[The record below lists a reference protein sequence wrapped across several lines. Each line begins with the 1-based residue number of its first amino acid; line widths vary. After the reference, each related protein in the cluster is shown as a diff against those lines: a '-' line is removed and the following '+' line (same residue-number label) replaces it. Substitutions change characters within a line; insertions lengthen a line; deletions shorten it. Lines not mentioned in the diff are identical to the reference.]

1 MLDDNDMYVV
11 IKFNTGEQ
19 VMAVLEEED
28 SEYVQ
33 LLSPMII
40 KSIPVLSE
48 GREHITAHPFCQ
60 FTDDKTFLIEK
71 RNILF
76 VKRLKEIMIP
86 HYQRIVQEHEE
97 YTSFKPKGEAEEKYW
112 GQAEGITREEAM
124 RRIQMLTALSEE
136 AEERE
141 EELVTSFVEGNDTRH

>member
-11 IKFNTGEQ
+11 IKFNSGEQ

-28 SEYVQ
+28 NEYVQ

-60 FTDDKTFLIEK
+60 FTDEKTFLIEK
-71 RNILF
+71 KNILF
-76 VKRLKEIMIP
+76 VKRLKQIMIP
-86 HYQRIVQEHEE
+86 HYQRIVEEHEE
-97 YTSFKPKGEAEEKYW
+97 NTSFKPKGGEEEYW
-112 GQAEGITREEAM
+112 GADEGITQEEAM
-124 RRIQMLTALSEE
+124 RRIEMLTSLAKE

-141 EELVTSFVEGNDTRH
+141 EELITAFVEGNDTRH

>member
-1 MLDDNDMYVV
+1 MLNENDMYVV
-11 IKFNTGEQ
+11 IRFNNGEQ

-28 SEYVQ
+28 SDYVQ
-33 LLSPMII
+33 LLHPMLI

-71 RNILF
+71 KNILF
-76 VKRLKEIMIP
+76 VKRLKEMMIP
-86 HYQRIVQEHEE
+86 HYQRIVSEHEE
-97 YTSFKPKGEAEEKYW
+97 HTAFKPKDGEEERYW
-112 GQAEGITREEAM
+112 GHAEGISREEAM
-124 RRIQMLTALSEE
+124 RRIEMLTSMSEE

-141 EELVTSFVEGNDTRH
+141 EELITSFVEGNDTRH